1 MAKAKI
7 EFTVPSN
14 PADRKKIRDRI
25 SEMSAA
31 LQRIEDSRSF
41 MKDVATSLKDDFK
54 LPPKIAMKMART
66 LHKHDYV
73 DLTQETETFS
83 LTYETIFQ
91 DVVGSGDQD

>member
-1 MAKAKI
+1 MAKAKTD
-7 EFTVPSN
+7 FTVPSN
-14 PADRKKIRDRI
+14 PADRKKIRDKI

-41 MKDVATSLKDDFK
+41 MKDIATSLKDEFQ

-73 DLTQETETFS
+73 DVTAETETFS

-91 DVVGSGDQD
+91 DVVGNDQD